1 MGFPKKNFIMLLISW
16 KTAFLKK
23 NLNKKN
29 LRKKL
34 NLKNKKIVIFVGKLI
49 DRKNPHDFLK
59 LAHKFQNNKRIHF
72 LIIGSGELNFYCK
85 KFYQQP

>member
-1 MGFPKKNFIMLLISW
+1 MLLISW
-16 KTAFLKK
+16 KTAFFEK

-49 DRKNPHDFLK
+49 DRKNPHDFFK
-59 LAHKFQNNKRIHF
+59 N
-72 LIIGSGELNFYCK
+72 
-85 KFYQQP
+85 